1 MKLSEQWQDI
11 KQSNIHIIRVPER
24 EGRVQN
30 KFSRN
35 DNQKFLN
42 LRTNTKENPQRY
54 IKVRFLEIVINEK
67 S

>member
-11 KQSNIHIIRVPER
+11 KQSNIHIIRVLER

-42 LRTNTKENPQRY
+42 LRTNTKKNPQRY